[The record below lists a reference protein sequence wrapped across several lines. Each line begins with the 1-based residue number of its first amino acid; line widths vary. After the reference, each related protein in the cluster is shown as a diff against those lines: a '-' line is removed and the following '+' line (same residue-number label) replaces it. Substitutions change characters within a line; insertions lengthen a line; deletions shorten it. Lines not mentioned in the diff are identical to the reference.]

1 MDSEYYVYLYI
12 VGIVFKVP
20 PCRSPHPG
28 YFGVFLPTRVSLDLY
43 LDQQLSVT
51 LQKLEADMVLSD
63 SREHY
68 TRVAAPS
75 TSDRMAFDGLPLDF
89 TAADTFLA
97 TLDGAL

>member
-1 MDSEYYVYLYI
+1 
-12 VGIVFKVP
+12 
-20 PCRSPHPG
+20 
-28 YFGVFLPTRVSLDLY
+28 
-43 LDQQLSVT
+43 
-51 LQKLEADMVLSD
+51 MVLSD

-89 TAADTFLA
+89 TAADAFLA

>member
-1 MDSEYYVYLYI
+1 
-12 VGIVFKVP
+12 
-20 PCRSPHPG
+20 
-28 YFGVFLPTRVSLDLY
+28 
-43 LDQQLSVT
+43 
-51 LQKLEADMVLSD
+51 MVLSD

-89 TAADTFLA
+89 TAADAGAFLA